1 MTRPRITCFV
11 ALMCLAASRV
21 VAQVPADLQK
31 TMEERDQ
38 AVAKADAAAWDRL
51 TADDF
56 TLVDETGTFMTKAQ
70 RLAQIKTQK
79 PTPSTAPQRVQV
91 KRYGDA
97 YARRFLGGAPGF
109 SIFGSTKRLA
119 GAWQPFR
126 SRLPRNR
133 LAV

>member
-1 MTRPRITCFV
+1 MTRARITCFV
-11 ALMCLAASRV
+11 ALVCLAASHV

-38 AVAKADAAAWDRL
+38 AVAKADAATWDRL

-97 YARRFLGGAPGF
+97 YARRFLGGDTWVLDIWVHQP
-109 SIFGSTKRLA
+109 A
-119 GAWQPFR
+119 GWRVA
-126 SRLPRNR
+126 
-133 LAV
+133 AVQVTTAKK